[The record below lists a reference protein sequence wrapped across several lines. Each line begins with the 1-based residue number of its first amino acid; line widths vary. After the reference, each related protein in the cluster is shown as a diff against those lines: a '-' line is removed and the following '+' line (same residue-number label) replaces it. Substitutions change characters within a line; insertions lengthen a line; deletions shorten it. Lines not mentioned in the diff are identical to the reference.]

1 MLHLGGSKR
10 FHTNILMNMLKGV
23 FFFFFFNGILIFLN
37 RKMLHQISSAI
48 FNERLMELV
57 YPHPEASRTPLI
69 CLWALLV
76 LKTAW
81 IGPGR
86 YLSLTW
92 AFQNV
97 KAIRPSRE
105 IILSFGTTFQCSEFS
120 FLLNPFPFQFS
131 FAGTW
136 MLADTAIIISQGRSQ
151 DTFGKSCLASSV
163 NSCNLDYQST
173 TGVPGLDSVMSQAYN
188 YTYHANLAY
197 WSLLT
202 AWGLS
207 YVCPWRISPLILL

>member
-1 MLHLGGSKR
+1 MAYRYFWAGK
-10 FHTNILMNMLKGV
+10 T
-23 FFFFFFNGILIFLN
+23 
-37 RKMLHQISSAI
+37 LHQTSSVI
-48 FNERLMELV
+48 FNEHLIELV
-57 YPHPEASRTPLI
+57 YLHSEASRTPLI

-76 LKTAW
+76 LPKTVW
-81 IGPGR
+81 IGLGR

-92 AFQNV
+92 AFQSV
-97 KAIRPSRE
+97 QAVRSGRE
-105 IILSFGTTFQCSEFS
+105 IILSFGSTFQWSEFS

-131 FAGTW
+131 FVGTW

-151 DTFGKSCLASSV
+151 DTFGKSCLSSSV

-173 TGVPGLDSVMSQAYN
+173 TGVPGLDSAMSQAYN

-197 WSLLT
+197 WSQLT

-207 YVCPWRISPLILL
+207 YVCPWRISPLVLL